1 MVATDT
7 SLISQLWRYP
17 FKSMGGECISRTVIS
32 QTGVLGDRRWAVRK
46 VDQTGNAKQFP
57 SLMNMMAHYPSEPT
71 PKKIPAPVLTLPDG
85 STVIA
90 DHTSTAS
97 RLSEVLDSEVS
108 VEMVRPA
115 SDLEF
120 YRRMSKRSLDE
131 TRAILG
137 LVDDEPLPDVSG
149 FPMSVATFQNPP
161 GTFFDC
167 FSLLLMTDASL
178 KTLQSAAPESEIDV
192 RRFRPNL
199 VLETSATGYPEQ
211 SWAGRRVRI
220 GSCELQLTV
229 PCPRCVMTTH
239 GFADLPRDTSIMRT
253 LVREC
258 RHELGIYA
266 DVITP
271 GEIRLGDTLTWMD

>member
-1 MVATDT
+1 
-7 SLISQLWRYP
+7 
-17 FKSMGGECISRTVIS
+17 
-32 QTGVLGDRRWAVRK
+32 
-46 VDQTGNAKQFP
+46 
-57 SLMNMMAHYPSEPT
+57 MNMMAHYPSEPT
-71 PKKIPAPVLTLPDG
+71 TKEIPAPVLTLPDG
-85 STVIA
+85 GTVIA
-90 DHTSTAS
+90 DHPSAAS
-97 RLSEVLDSEVS
+97 RLSEVLDSEIS

-167 FSLLLMTDASL
+167 FSLLLMTEASL

-211 SWAGRRVRI
+211 SWAGRKVRI

-271 GEIRLGDTLTWMD
+271 GKIRLGDTLTWMD